1 MLIASNGDHWGQL
14 LNRYDEMGGKGEGG
28 KKEAEKAKR
37 EEGEVEREGGR
48 V

>member
-28 KKEAEKAKR
+28 KKEAEKVTR
-37 EEGEVEREGGR
+37 GEVEREGGR
-48 V
+48 VGD